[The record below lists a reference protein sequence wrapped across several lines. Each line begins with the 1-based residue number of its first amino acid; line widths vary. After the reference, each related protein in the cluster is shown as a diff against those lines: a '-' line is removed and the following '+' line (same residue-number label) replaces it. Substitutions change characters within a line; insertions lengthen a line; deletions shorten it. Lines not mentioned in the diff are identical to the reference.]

1 MVHSRVLFLLA
12 AVCIILVLLVAFGTE
27 ILLLLPKTSNIGKY
41 NGLQEAPLSYAHLK
55 QEILKLF
62 MIPAKEKDAALTR
75 QPTLRA
81 EEKRSVVPGVKDNII
96 LTTQDRSGTKSVDGD
111 EFYVTCQPTLRA
123 EARRSVVPGVKDNII
138 LTTQDRSGTKSVGGD
153 EFYVTLYRHDGDTT
167 GTSQVQVGME
177 VAVGHVTDLGTG
189 EYNID
194 FHKTANCPDGS
205 ADSPKLEDF
214 HPFILRAV
222 LQYSCGLGKLSPPSK
237 LDWPNGKSIKD
248 IVLQM
253 PVDWFPTLADD
264 SAVKPM
270 KLEGGPFNIVAL
282 GDSLMNQ
289 LLFEPQQQ
297 SYPAGGV
304 TRGDPSV
311 RGQHYTQAA
320 LATGTVQDHF
330 INQLS
335 QLNVW
340 LGNAPEATSRQK
352 LVLLG
357 SCERYPSSQT
367 LSLTPTRNG

>member
-1 MVHSRVLFLLA
+1 M
-12 AVCIILVLLVAFGTE
+12 
-27 ILLLLPKTSNIGKY
+27 
-41 NGLQEAPLSYAHLK
+41 
-55 QEILKLF
+55 
-62 MIPAKEKDAALTR
+62 
-75 QPTLRA
+75 
-81 EEKRSVVPGVKDNII
+81 
-96 LTTQDRSGTKSVDGD
+96 
-111 EFYVTCQPTLRA
+111 
-123 EARRSVVPGVKDNII
+123 
-138 LTTQDRSGTKSVGGD
+138 
-153 EFYVTLYRHDGDTT
+153 TLYRHDGDTT